1 MNLIKIDRLQNLAQ
15 VIIKV
20 IEKSKLKQIIDKTFS
35 IKAQRIISNKI
46 LDLIIKHRRK
56 ITKGKCLMEEDPQK
70 QKLRVHKVHLDIFR
84 MIDTNSNLDCAPWM
98 LQKYTI
104 KS

>member
-1 MNLIKIDRLQNLAQ
+1 MSIVSVKNQNLNNSLTNNKILMNLIKIDRLQNLAQ

-46 LDLIIKHRRK
+46 LD
-56 ITKGKCLMEEDPQK
+56 
-70 QKLRVHKVHLDIFR
+70 
-84 MIDTNSNLDCAPWM
+84 
-98 LQKYTI
+98 
-104 KS
+104 